1 MFTALSERLT
11 ATLKRLTG
19 RGVLSEQD
27 VTEALREIRR
37 HLLEADVSFE
47 VTTGFVERVRER
59 AVGVIAV
66 KSVSPGQQ
74 VAKLVHDELARML
87 GASDEDLARKVGA
100 QHAAPLQF
108 APVGPTVILLVGLQ
122 GSGKTTTAAKLAR
135 RLKLEQKA
143 PGLVAADPY
152 RPAAG
157 EQLRQLGEQVGV
169 PVFGK
174 REAGNVV
181 ELVRD
186 ALREAE
192 KARCRTVIVDTAG
205 RLQIDAELM
214 DELKALRAA
223 TSPREVLLV
232 ADGMTGQDAV
242 RVARGFQ
249 EGVGLTGAI
258 LTKLDGDARGGAAL
272 SIHGVTGV
280 PIKFI
285 GIGEH
290 VGAQHAAP
298 HLEPFDPVRMAG
310 RILGQG
316 DVVALVEKA
325 AATIDAAAAERL
337 EKKAR
342 SKQGMDLADF
352 LVALKQMQAMGPLQ
366 QVLGLLPGV
375 TPQALKAVNADDGR
389 LQHVEAI
396 VLSMT
401 PGERADPSVLTGSRR
416 LRIAKGAGRTVQEV
430 NRLLEQ
436 FQQMR
441 KLLKRTYARYG
452 NSQSAAARGA
462 EGAELFPDRRRG
474 FALAPRRAVRRDL
487 GPLQPAYQSRRHPG
501 RCGAGA
507 RLARQGGAPDR
518 HGPLAAEESGSAGQT
533 PRLVGRVRKPHGQ
546 RGEVAVFP
554 LVENPGAVFTPKARL
569 LVVNE
574 ERAVVAGPLV
584 VARRR
589 AYHRE
594 WLLSFVG
601 VKSRAVV
608 EPWRD
613 HFVAVEEPDADD

>member
-169 PVFGK
+169 PVFG
-174 REAGNVV
+174 RASDGSSPTDVV
-181 ELVRD
+181 GLVQQ
-186 ALREAE
+186 AVREAE

-223 TSPREVLLV
+223 TTPREVLLV

-242 RVARGFQ
+242 RIARGFQ

-285 GIGEH
+285 GVGEH

-298 HLEPFDPVRMAG
+298 QLEPFDPVRMAG

-325 AATIDAAAAERL
+325 AATMDAEAAQGLER
-337 EKKAR
+337 KAR
-342 SKQGMDLADF
+342 SKRGMDLADF
-352 LVALKQMQAMGPLQ
+352 LIALKQMQAMGPIK

-375 TPQALKAVNADDGR
+375 NAQALKAVNADDKR
-389 LQHVEAI
+389 LKHVEAI

-401 PGERADPSVLTGSRR
+401 PDERADPSILTGSRR

-441 KLLKRTYARYG
+441 KLLKRT
-452 NSQSAAARGA
+452 
-462 EGAELFPDRRRG
+462 
-474 FALAPRRAVRRDL
+474 
-487 GPLQPAYQSRRHPG
+487 
-501 RCGAGA
+501 
-507 RLARQGGAPDR
+507 
-518 HGPLAAEESGSAGQT
+518 
-533 PRLVGRVRKPHGQ
+533 
-546 RGEVAVFP
+546 
-554 LVENPGAVFTPKARL
+554 
-569 LVVNE
+569 
-574 ERAVVAGPLV
+574 
-584 VARRR
+584 
-589 AYHRE
+589 
-594 WLLSFVG
+594 
-601 VKSRAVV
+601 
-608 EPWRD
+608 
-613 HFVAVEEPDADD
+613 

>member
-11 ATLKRLTG
+11 AALKRLTS

-47 VTTGFVERVRER
+47 VTQGFVERVRER
-59 AVGVIAV
+59 AVGAIAV
-66 KSVSPGQQ
+66 KAVNPGQQ
-74 VAKLVHDELARML
+74 VVKLVHDEIAALL
-87 GASDEDLARKVGA
+87 GGTRRGLDFAS
-100 QHAAPLQF
+100 
-108 APVGPTVILLVGLQ
+108 VGPTVILLVGLQ

-152 RPAAG
+152 RPAAA

-242 RVARGFQ
+242 RIARGFQ
-249 EGVGLTGAI
+249 DGVGLTGAI

-280 PIKFI
+280 PIKYI
-285 GIGEH
+285 GVGEKPE
-290 VGAQHAAP
+290 A
-298 HLEPFDPVRMAG
+298 LEPFNPAQVAG

-325 AATIDAAAAERL
+325 AATMDAEAAQRL
-337 EKKAR
+337 ERKAR

-352 LVALKQMQAMGPLQ
+352 LVALKQMQAMGPIK

-375 TPQALKAVNADDGR
+375 NAQALKAVNADDRR
-389 LQHVEAI
+389 LKHVEAI

-441 KLLKRTYARYG
+441 KLLKRT
-452 NSQSAAARGA
+452 
-462 EGAELFPDRRRG
+462 
-474 FALAPRRAVRRDL
+474 
-487 GPLQPAYQSRRHPG
+487 
-501 RCGAGA
+501 
-507 RLARQGGAPDR
+507 
-518 HGPLAAEESGSAGQT
+518 
-533 PRLVGRVRKPHGQ
+533 
-546 RGEVAVFP
+546 
-554 LVENPGAVFTPKARL
+554 
-569 LVVNE
+569 
-574 ERAVVAGPLV
+574 
-584 VARRR
+584 
-589 AYHRE
+589 
-594 WLLSFVG
+594 
-601 VKSRAVV
+601 
-608 EPWRD
+608 
-613 HFVAVEEPDADD
+613 